1 MNKSNRRTCKELGM
15 NTRKY
20 RKLVHWSEM
29 YAKETNRQIDR
40 DKAEHN
46 CLYTSA
52 CEKDRKNHPSWYL
65 NGRTLEGK

>member
-15 NTRKY
+15 STREY

-29 YAKETNRQIDR
+29 YAKETNRQIDQ
-40 DKAEHN
+40 DKAKHN

-52 CEKDRKNHPSWYL
+52 CEKERKNHPSWYL
-65 NGRTLEGK
+65 NGRTLEEK

>member
-40 DKAEHN
+40 DKSRHD

-52 CEKDRKNHPSWYL
+52 CEKERMKHPSWYL
-65 NGRTLEGK
+65 NGRTLEEK